1 MNNRS
6 KFQGVKNIINFNSH
20 QYKAALVFILISF
33 IFYSINF
40 LNLKIIFLILIILIS
55 FNVLSSIIFSYIIYD
70 KSDLY
75 RFDRIRFSGENLT
88 ILNITAGFDETTEI
102 LKNKFPNSEI
112 LVLDFYNEEAHTEL
126 SIKKARKVYPQS
138 EDVIKINT
146 TDINLR
152 DNFADKIFLI
162 FSLHEIRNREEKI
175 NFINELYRVLKDG
188 GEIVI
193 IEHLRNLNNFIAY
206 SVGFFHFYSNNYWRK
221 VFKESQFTEIETF
234 KINSFIN
241 LYTLKK

>member
-1 MNNRS
+1 VNSRS

-20 QYKAALVFILISF
+20 QYITALVSILISF

-75 RFDRIRFSGENLT
+75 RFDGIRFSGENLT
-88 ILNITAGFDETTEI
+88 ILNITAGFDETTVI
-102 LKNKFPNSEI
+102 LKNKFPNSDF
-112 LVLDFYNEEAHTEL
+112 LVLDFYNEETHTEL
-126 SIKKARKVYPQS
+126 SIKKARKIYPQG
-138 EDVIKINT
+138 EDVVKIIT
-146 TDINLR
+146 TDIKFR
-152 DNFADKIFLI
+152 ENFADKIFLI
-162 FSLHEIRNREEKI
+162 FSLHEVRNRREKI
-175 NFINELYRVLKDG
+175 KFINELYRVLKDG

-206 SVGFFHFYSNNYWRK
+206 SVGFFHFYSDNYWRN
-221 VFKESQFTEIETF
+221 VFKESKFIDIESF
-234 KINSFIN
+234 KINSFIK
-241 LYTLKK
+241 LYNLKK